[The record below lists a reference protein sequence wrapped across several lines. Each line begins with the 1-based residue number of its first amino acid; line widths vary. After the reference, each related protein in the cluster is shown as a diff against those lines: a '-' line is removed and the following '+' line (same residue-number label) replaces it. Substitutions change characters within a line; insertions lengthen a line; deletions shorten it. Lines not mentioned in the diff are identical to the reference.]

1 MAGWGGV
8 TAEWPFQ
15 CQLPPFEG
23 SNWWFQIFFI
33 FTPKFGEDSHFDEY
47 VPNGLVQPP
56 TSSQGFQIFRWP
68 WAMGPSSFHTNFT
81 PSTWICFCWWCF
93 LRKFTLVKSPF
104 FTTICGFFIFSN
116 HQTSQSKIN
125 SFPALDRRIAFYSS
139 YSPST
144 APFSIITSGIQTWF
158 VPQKLTLKLTAKAPE
173 NRPGPERK
181 LTFQPSIFRCY
192 VSFTEGREMIQS

>member
-1 MAGWGGV
+1 MVVSNIFFYFHPEIWGGF
-8 TAEWPFQ
+8 PFRRIFMNIFQ
-15 CQLPPFEG
+15 MGWNHQLVLKDFKFSGDHPWVQVI
-23 SNWWFQIFFI
+23 STQIS
-33 FTPKFGEDSHFDEY
+33 PHK
-47 VPNGLVQPP
+47 
-56 TSSQGFQIFRWP
+56 
-68 WAMGPSSFHTNFT
+68 
-81 PSTWICFCWWCF
+81 TWICFCWWCF
-93 LRKFTLVKSPF
+93 YGFYLGQSPF
-104 FTTICGFFIFSN
+104 FTTICGIFFIFLQAPDASK
-116 HQTSQSKIN
+116 SKIN